1 MEIQPSYY
9 AVIPADIRYDKRLK
23 SSAKLLYA
31 EITSLCNK
39 TGICWADNNYFAELY
54 NVSTET
60 ISRLISQLRDFDY
73 LYVEIDQKNGNTR
86 KIGIDKKVKTYCE
99 KSQDLLTKKSRPLDE
114 KVKSIYENNKYNN
127 KINNTREFFSISY
140 FKNNFPSQYEK
151 FLMEFKKQ
159 IDDFELFTR
168 LFDLKMEQE
177 MFDVEKK
184 QPSQRL
190 TSFAL
195 QYVSN
200 RKNKSTQAVAASPD
214 PYKNLKAK

>member
-9 AVIPADIRYDKRLK
+9 AVIPSDVRYDKRLK

-39 TGICWADNNYFAELY
+39 TGVCWADNNYFAELY
-54 NVSTET
+54 EVNHKT
-60 ISRLISQLRDFDY
+60 ISRLISQLESCGY
-73 LYVEIDQKNGNTR
+73 LSVKVDKLNGNSR
-86 KIGIDKKVKTYCE
+86 EIAIDKKVTSSCQ
-99 KSQDLLTKKSRPLDE
+99 KSHYLVTKKSLPSDE
-114 KVKSIYENNKYNN
+114 IVTSYKDNNKYNN
-127 KINNTREFFSISY
+127 KNNNTREFFSISY
-140 FKNNFPSQYEK
+140 FKNNYPSQYEK

-184 QPSQRL
+184 QPAQRL

-214 PYKNLKAK
+214 PYKHLKAK